1 MKNLAEDAT
10 RLTFVSLPRV
20 LLVDSMNMTTRP
32 FGFSGLAKQ
41 RRTNLLH
48 SYCWGEW
55 GRESTRR
62 VHSAAVELNVHP
74 VMTVNR

>member
-1 MKNLAEDAT
+1 VKDLAEDPT

-55 GRESTRR
+55 GTRKHTEGAPA
-62 VHSAAVELNVHP
+62 VVELNVHP